1 VVARRPGVGRR
12 RGTVRGGERQWRFP
26 VYSAGAVAEKT
37 GVDSVQRGNI
47 ESGDEETAGRGL

>member
-1 VVARRPGVGRR
+1 
-12 RGTVRGGERQWRFP
+12 VRGGERQWRFP
-26 VYSAGAVAEKT
+26 VYSAGAAAEKT